1 MREGAWR
8 APGAHAF
15 DSSSGNTRSEYVA
28 MWVDQFG
35 REQGRAVL
43 LREQGTRGGRDREEP
58 VHLRSAGQ
66 DEDAGILWAFRK
78 FAPTR
83 PRLAGFCSGGLAGT
97 VAAVVYAVHCT
108 ESAAAFV
115 ATWYTFGML
124 LPALLGLLIGP
135 RVLRW

>member
-1 MREGAWR
+1 
-8 APGAHAF
+8 
-15 DSSSGNTRSEYVA
+15 
-28 MWVDQFG
+28 
-35 REQGRAVL
+35 
-43 LREQGTRGGRDREEP
+43 
-58 VHLRSAGQ
+58 
-66 DEDAGILWAFRK
+66 
-78 FAPTR
+78 
-83 PRLAGFCSGGLAGT
+83 